1 VTGFADLAV
10 LAERELTLVRDG
22 RWDEAAEL
30 AAERDARAR
39 ALPRARPADRPA
51 LELLAALQDQLVVEF
66 TLARDATARELA
78 ALGRGRG
85 AMRGYR
91 SAAAGP
97 AAGLALEA

>member
-1 VTGFADLAV
+1 MSAFGDLSV
-10 LAERELTLVRDG
+10 LAERELRLVREA

-39 ALPRARPADRPA
+39 ALPPARPEDRAA

-66 TLARDATARELA
+66 TLARDAAARELA
-78 ALGRGRG
+78 ALDRGRG

-97 AAGLALEA
+97 TAGLALEA